1 MALWWLNRGP
11 VGGVLGA
18 SISVLASTFLPP
30 THPLEVSLSTS
41 LASSSQCI
49 KCIILSHLALPS
61 RTVPCSHKP
70 HTAQRH
76 TNTQT
81 HAQRHLVSEIR
92 NLQHQRVRLLSPC
105 YLAWTTWPWV
115 QRGMREWKRSGNKS
129 RTGEKERS
137 GAKRKEKKGNVIK
150 LQKMKRWKRKRD
162 RWGQRGGE
170 KKAEGHREI
179 KKKGGGGSS

>member
-115 QRGMREWKRSGNKS
+115 QRGMREWKRRSGNKS

-137 GAKRKEKKGNVIK
+137 GAKRKGKKGKCDKVAEDEE
-150 LQKMKRWKRKRD
+150 MKEEERQMGPERGREKGWGTQRD
-162 RWGQRGGE
+162 
-170 KKAEGHREI
+170 
-179 KKKGGGGSS
+179 